1 MINIQDDFFY
11 LQNLAGDDIKI
22 NGEGTY
28 KTLINHF
35 KTNRYKDL
43 RTIASMTELKRGDI
57 ITWENE
63 DWIIISE
70 VGQKRFCYYKGI
82 MQKENYNIKFIFED
96 GIIRELPAIIESKVF
111 DLESNAFINLQT
123 GKVIVLLQDN
133 DDSRKITLG
142 RRFINMG

>member
-1 MINIQDDFFY
+1 
-11 LQNLAGDDIKI
+11 
-22 NGEGTY
+22 
-28 KTLINHF
+28 
-35 KTNRYKDL
+35 
-43 RTIASMTELKRGDI
+43 
-57 ITWENE
+57 
-63 DWIIISE
+63 
-70 VGQKRFCYYKGI
+70 

-123 GKVIVLLQDN
+123 GKVIVLDN